1 MDYYIFWSAIMGAF
15 WLLLWHYGRRI
26 VVALRD
32 IHKALK
38 L

>member
-1 MDYYIFWSAIMGAF
+1 MGYFTFWSVVMFAF

-26 VVALRD
+26 VGALRD

-38 L
+38 S